1 MKALLSIGRLTSVE
15 LLDPDT
21 GKVATIRPKGKWLA
35 WDRAKKN
42 FAVCTIKGRTTA
54 RLPTGVIKQHSKF
67 HNAPPGLGA
76 LTGNNPAA
84 SGALKPLGLVKALVY
99 VVPKNIHSPNK
110 NGSIWHH
117 SFGDTGHRGGA
128 YSPKVMPLLMQD
140 RNGNLFFKRR
150 RGNIYRV
157 DEWLRG

>member
-1 MKALLSIGRLTSVE
+1 MKALLSIGRLTSVT

-21 GKVATIRPKGKWLA
+21 GKVATIRPRKKWLA
-35 WDRAKKN
+35 WDKAKRN
-42 FAVCTIKGRTTA
+42 FAVCTIQRKVRNN
-54 RLPTGVIKQHSKF
+54 LPSGIIRQHSKF
-67 HNAPPGLGA
+67 HNAPPSEGA
-76 LTGNNPAA
+76 LKGTNPAA
-84 SGALKPLGLVKALVY
+84 SGALKTLGLVKALVY

-110 NGSIWHH
+110 NGSVWHH

-128 YSPKVMPLLMQD
+128 YSPKVMPMLMQD
-140 RNGNLFFKRR
+140 KSGNLFFKRR